1 MSVFLFIH
9 SLITIQKQTIME
21 KKMNY
26 IAPEVEVLEV
36 VVEQGF
42 AQSGGPIDDMPYSDN
57 NW

>member
-1 MSVFLFIH
+1 
-9 SLITIQKQTIME
+9 ME

-42 AQSGGPIDDMPYSDN
+42 AQSGGTIDDMPYGN
-57 NW
+57 PHQW

>member
-1 MSVFLFIH
+1 
-9 SLITIQKQTIME
+9 ME

-26 IAPEVEVLEV
+26 IPPEVEVLEV

-42 AQSGGPIDDMPYSDN
+42 AQSGGLIDDMPYSDN